1 MKGECP
7 FLFLFPVFAVE
18 YATMAKV
25 VDTFGSVVERV
36 CDGHPIAARR
46 LMRTGWQAMGLK
58 FRFAPDKRLLPADR
72 YLARMMMKA
81 MLAPLKRPDRTAM
94 VSIFTPCELVQ
105 EAGLAPYNVE
115 GFSAYVAATS
125 AEQACIQAAHAAGV
139 PETLC
144 SYHRTFLG
152 AAERGLLPAPRCVVY
167 TNVACDANLI
177 TFRTLA
183 RHYGVPSF
191 AIDVPR
197 EPCPESVRI
206 VERQLH
212 DLRGFLEKATGTRI
226 DDDALARRVQ
236 RSRDTLEGFEAYQKL
251 VAHATVP
258 ADLVTPLYCAVTNN
272 ILLGTIEEERYVSM
286 LLDGALAAHPK
297 QGAHIY
303 WMHTVPYL
311 SQAMRD
317 ALYLRDDVRIIGC
330 ELASACSSDF
340 DPERPFEAMARRL
353 VYNRFNGGALRRI
366 RLGIESARTV
376 GADAAVWFNH
386 WGCKHTIA
394 ASQLA
399 KRMFEEAGIPLL
411 VLDGDGAD
419 RMAGSE
425 GQLATRLEA
434 FLEMLG

>member
-1 MKGECP
+1 MSKI
-7 FLFLFPVFAVE
+7 
-18 YATMAKV
+18 
-25 VDTFGSVVERV
+25 VDTFGGVVERV
-36 CDGHPIAARR
+36 CADHPVAARR

-58 FRFAPDKRLLPADR
+58 FRFAPDKRLIPADR
-72 YLARMMMKA
+72 YLAQMMMKA
-81 MLAPLKRPDRTAM
+81 MLAPLKTPEHTAM
-94 VSIFTPCELVQ
+94 VSIFVPCELIQ

-125 AEQACIQAAHAAGV
+125 AEQGCIAAAHEAGV

-152 AAERGLLPAPRCVVY
+152 AANRGLLPAPRCIVY
-167 TNVACDANLI
+167 TNVACDANLV

-183 RHYGVPSF
+183 QHYRVPAF

-197 EPCPESVRI
+197 EQTEDAVRV
-206 VERQLH
+206 VERQLR
-212 DLRGFLEKATGTRI
+212 DLRTFLEETTGTHI
-226 DDDALARRVQ
+226 DDEALAARVE
-236 RSRDTLEGFEAYQKL
+236 RSHDTLEGFEAYQKL
-251 VAHATVP
+251 LAQHTVP

-272 ILLGTIEEERYVSM
+272 ILLGTREEARYVSL
-286 LLDGALAAHPK
+286 LLDGVMEAPEK
-297 QGAHIY
+297 SGKHIY

-311 SQAMRD
+311 SQAMHQ
-317 ALYLRDDVRIIGC
+317 ALYLKDEVRIVGC

-340 DPERPFEAMARRL
+340 DPAQPYEAMARRL

-376 GADAAVWFNH
+376 GADGVVWFNH

-399 KRMFEEAGIPLL
+399 KRLFEEAGIPFLAI
-411 VLDGDGAD
+411 DGDGAD
-419 RMAGSE
+419 RLSGGE
-425 GQLATRLEA
+425 WQLATRLGA
-434 FLEMLG
+434 FLEMLGE

>member
-1 MKGECP
+1 MG
-7 FLFLFPVFAVE
+7 
-18 YATMAKV
+18 TV
-25 VDTFGSVVERV
+25 VDIFGSVVERM
-36 CDGHPIAARR
+36 CDGHPVGARR

-58 FRFAPDKRLLPADR
+58 FKFAPEKRLMPADN

-81 MLAPLKRPDRTAM
+81 MLAPLKRPDQTAM

-115 GFSAYVAATS
+115 GFSCYVAATS
-125 AEQACIQAAHAAGV
+125 AEQGCIQAAHDAGV

-183 RHYGVPSF
+183 QRYGVPAFS
-191 AIDVPR
+191 IDVPH
-197 EPCPESVRI
+197 EISEQSVRF
-206 VERQLH
+206 VERQLRE
-212 DLRGFLEKATGTRI
+212 LKAFLEEATDTRI
-226 DDDALARRVQ
+226 DDDALSARVAV
-236 RSRDTLEGFEAYQKL
+236 SRDTLAAFEAYQQL
-251 VAHATVP
+251 VAHTTVP

-272 ILLGTIEEERYVSM
+272 ILLGTPEEARYTEM
-286 LLDGALAAHPK
+286 LLDGVMAAPPK
-297 QGAHIY
+297 TGTHIY

-311 SQAMRD
+311 SQAMHE
-317 ALYLRDDVRIIGC
+317 ALYLRDDVRIVGC

-340 DPERPFEAMARRL
+340 DPERPYEAMARRL
-353 VYNRFNGGALRRI
+353 VHNRFNGGALRRI
-366 RLGIESARTV
+366 RMGIETAKTV
-376 GADAAVWFNH
+376 GADGVVWFNH

-399 KRMFEEAGIPLL
+399 KCMFEEAGIPFV

-419 RMAGSE
+419 RMAGGE
-425 GQLATRLEA
+425 GQLATRLGA